1 MFLEKSDVCTNNK
14 DINSALG
21 VKSLTSFPSRHINV
35 VLHLVGTVMEH
46 FVEGSS
52 RIRL

>member
-21 VKSLTSFPSRHINV
+21 VKSLTSFPSRHIKCGFAFSRYRNEKISLKE
-35 VLHLVGTVMEH
+35 VLG
-46 FVEGSS
+46 
-52 RIRL
+52 